1 MTIVR
6 YPVLRTMRMLGLF
19 LCLLPMTLWAQM
31 EPTPTLLYRSG
42 LSYQISSD
50 PSWGRGYLVVT
61 GSEPYSPAYTAGL
74 QVGDIIQQIDGVPTR
89 GLSLGNVRS
98 LLERPTRTHLLT
110 VTSLGRG
117 ERQVALTPEAKAPGA
132 ITEREL
138 ARAFALYSLEDEQAR
153 RLSYPFIY
161 HTGAGYDLSGVHTF
175 SFAPSSPESKELE
188 TELYAQISRILEGRG
203 LKRDDAR
210 PDLLLECFYEL
221 RPEEGSMR
229 DASVPRETSRYDVQ
243 SQDFVRLPI
252 LPHTSDSRGSYSVH
266 LSLQAVRPQS
276 PDSLLWS
283 CQSQDMLSEAMT
295 LKDCARYTLPMML
308 QGFPFVPASERPSY
322 LIRTSRYYYTG
333 ILYDASS
340 LDRVYDVEDHSPAFR
355 AGLRRGDQILQ
366 INGHRLTS
374 VTPQELSSLYRS
386 FVSETYRY
394 RDTKQGA
401 FVDARGVQGLSLW
414 RKSEYNTLR
423 KVFTKDQPV
432 TAFAYLFSFRPYI
445 NDTDHA
451 VLTLEIKRGG
461 ETYTLSLT
469 PELRDESTI
478 SLDNN

>member
-1 MTIVR
+1 
-6 YPVLRTMRMLGLF
+6 
-19 LCLLPMTLWAQM
+19 
-31 EPTPTLLYRSG
+31 
-42 LSYQISSD
+42 
-50 PSWGRGYLVVT
+50 
-61 GSEPYSPAYTAGL
+61 
-74 QVGDIIQQIDGVPTR
+74 
-89 GLSLGNVRS
+89 
-98 LLERPTRTHLLT
+98 
-110 VTSLGRG
+110 
-117 ERQVALTPEAKAPGA
+117 
-132 ITEREL
+132 
-138 ARAFALYSLEDEQAR
+138 
-153 RLSYPFIY
+153 
-161 HTGAGYDLSGVHTF
+161 
-175 SFAPSSPESKELE
+175 
-188 TELYAQISRILEGRG
+188 
-203 LKRDDAR
+203 
-210 PDLLLECFYEL
+210 
-221 RPEEGSMR
+221 
-229 DASVPRETSRYDVQ
+229 
-243 SQDFVRLPI
+243 
-252 LPHTSDSRGSYSVH
+252 
-266 LSLQAVRPQS
+266 
-276 PDSLLWS
+276 
-283 CQSQDMLSEAMT
+283 MT
-295 LKDCARYTLPMML
+295 LKDYARYTLPMML
-308 QGFPFVPASERPSY
+308 QGFPFVSVSERPSY

-394 RDTKQGA
+394 RDTKQGT